1 MNSIYAKVLAV
12 VVVTIG
18 SYVCGLVPAIL
29 GLGSTYKKSI
39 LLSSTLC
46 FGAGV
51 LLSTSV
57 VHILPDVRKDV
68 HQWGELLLCAGFFL
82 IYSVDVL
89 LSPFL
94 PKNEASSEEQDPLL
108 PQESTRV
115 YGSTSNCNE
124 SQISSQDNV
133 VENQETK
140 TKAWSCMNFG
150 LLIAFTTHA
159 LLEGLVIGVQDSA
172 NGVLLLLGAVCSH
185 KLLVAFCL
193 GTELISGGRHWY
205 SLIVPLSVFVLGS
218 DIGIILGLIF
228 EIDGSSL
235 AKAII
240 PYIQAIAG
248 GTLLYIALCEIIP
261 REKARDLPRC
271 ASFFQII
278 GMFIGFSVMSAL
290 SILL

>member
-1 MNSIYAKVLAV
+1 MNSLQAKLLAV
-12 VVVTIG
+12 TIVTIG
-18 SYVCGLVPAIL
+18 SYACGIVPALL
-29 GLGSTYKKSI
+29 GLGTTYKKSTF
-39 LLSSTLC
+39 LSATLC

-68 HQWGELLLCAGFFL
+68 QQWGELLLCAGFFL

-94 PKNEASSEEQDPLL
+94 PKNESPEEQDPLL
-108 PQESTRV
+108 PQESIMV
-115 YGSTSNCNE
+115 YGSTSNDNE
-124 SQISSQDNV
+124 SLISSQNQA
-133 VENQETK
+133 VESQSTK
-140 TKAWSCMNFG
+140 SYKNFG

-159 LLEGLVIGVQDSA
+159 LLEGLIIGVQNSP

-193 GTELISGGRHWY
+193 GTELISGGSHWH
-205 SLIVPLSVFVLGS
+205 SLIVPLSVFVFGS
-218 DIGIILGLIF
+218 DIGIVLGLIF
-228 EIDGSSL
+228 EIDGSPL
-235 AKAII
+235 LKAIV

-261 REKARDLPRC
+261 REKARDLPRY
-271 ASFFQII
+271 AGIFQII
-278 GMFIGFSVMSAL
+278 GMFAGFSLMSAI
-290 SILL
+290 SLLV